1 VNDKIEITN
10 SLDRMR
16 LKYEALRDVA
26 VSAAEGA
33 DLEQICTQALEAA
46 VRIVGVMAGAVTLYD
61 SKGKPTQKYFSG
73 ADEYVPL
80 MQELQQKLI
89 AVLRLDFSVENM
101 FLTLNR
107 DGKQSL
113 FSYPLVI
120 GGKNL
125 GTISGVTPGER
136 NLSAEEEFIEGISSQ
151 LALALSI
158 GGDGG
163 ASVPDL
169 KKAKADAVVETA
181 VTINHEINNPL
192 TAVLGN
198 TQLLLVDRDKLDAR
212 TIKMLEGI
220 ETAALRIKEVTGKLM
235 RMVEPKITEYTNGIN
250 MVDIDGSST
259 EENE

>member
-1 VNDKIEITN
+1 MNDNTDITN

-26 VSAAEGA
+26 VSAAEGV

-46 VRIVGVMAGAVTLYD
+46 VRIVGVMAGSVTLYD
-61 SKGKPTQKYFSG
+61 SAGKQTQEYFSG
-73 ADEYVPL
+73 ADEHKPL
-80 MQELQQKLI
+80 MQELQRKLI
-89 AVLRLDFSVENM
+89 AVLRFDFSVENM

-125 GTISGVTPGER
+125 GTISGVTPGDR
-136 NLSAEEEFIEGISSQ
+136 NLSAEQEFIEAISSQ

-158 GGDGG
+158 GGDNK
-163 ASVPDL
+163 ASAPDL
-169 KKAKADAVVETA
+169 KKAKTDAIVETA

-198 TQLLLVDRDKLDAR
+198 TQLLLVDRDKLDDK
-212 TIKMLEGI
+212 TIRMLEGI
-220 ETAALRIKEVTGKLM
+220 ETAALRIKDVTSKLM
-235 RMVEPKITEYTNGIN
+235 RMVEPRITEYTNGIN
-250 MVDIDGSST
+250 MVDINESST
-259 EENE
+259 EE